1 MKAPMIRGNRAILS
15 DIISELIPMGYKVLN
30 TTWPDESVFYLVTNA
45 YGERGVA
52 GIFPYSYVMSSR
64 NLIVNR
70 KEFLNKA
77 KEYFCNPTSTSIPFR
92 YSKEDL
98 EVGMI
103 VERRDG
109 KKYLLIAKDSY
120 DQLIGKNFDSSAKE
134 INLRQY
140 SENLS
145 IFKYCEDPRDIIKVF
160 KPNNQDALISIFR
173 NPIFLGYTLCFNE
186 NTFTWEEVSK
196 KIGIDSSKLKIVMP
210 NGGVISK

>member
-1 MKAPMIRGNRAILS
+1 MKAPMIKGNKSLIRDLL
-15 DIISELIPMGYKVLN
+15 SELTTMGYRLLPGK
-30 TTWPDESVFYLVTNA
+30 WPNDCFAYLVTNA

-52 GIFPYSYVMSSR
+52 GVFPYSYVMSSR
-64 NLIVNR
+64 NLIDNK
-70 KEFLNKA
+70 KEFLKKA

-103 VERRDG
+103 VERRDE
-109 KKYLLIAKDSY
+109 KRYLLIAKDSY
-120 DQLIGKNFDSSAKE
+120 DQLIGKNFDGSAKE

-140 SENLS
+140 TGDLS
-145 IFKYCEDPRDIIKVF
+145 IFKYCEDLRDIIKVF
-160 KPNNQDALISIFR
+160 KPNNQDDLISIFR

-210 NGGVISK
+210 NGGVIFK

>member
-30 TTWPDESVFYLVTNA
+30 TTWPDEFVLYLVTNA
-45 YGERGVA
+45 YGERGVV
-52 GIFPYSYVMSSR
+52 GIFPYSYAMSSR
-64 NLIVNR
+64 DLIVNR
-70 KEFLNKA
+70 KEFLKKA

-103 VERRDG
+103 VERRDE
-109 KKYLLIAKDSY
+109 KRYLLIAKDSY
-120 DQLIGKNFDSSAKE
+120 NQLIGKNFDGSAKE
-134 INLRQY
+134 IDLRQY
-140 SENLS
+140 TENLS
-145 IFKYCEDPRDIIKVF
+145 IFKYCEDLRDIIKVF
-160 KPNNQDALISIFR
+160 KPNKQDDLISIFR
-173 NPIFLGYTLCFNE
+173 NPIFLGHTLCFNE